1 MYGGETEKKNLV
13 NMVLDFPA
21 FLAMNRPLKFE
32 EFETMQT
39 KVIVSTA

>member
-21 FLAMNRPLKFE
+21 AMNRPLKFE